1 MFSVLALVATPC
13 LPAVTHMAKR
23 SRGPR
28 LATQPQGPRLVP
40 IRVASTVCYW
50 RRGRKLIYDCCQQG
64 RDIWDRVGLRQ
75 RWHRSISP
83 ALWTSVSE
91 LAFAIYVACCIFI
104 VPVLCAALL
113 VRRVL
118 AHMMPTRREC
128 LRCFSETMLLCSMW
142 HGADTS
148 LVAVLAWSSWLAGLH
163 STSVCS
169 CRCMTWLVVCLS
181 QKELRAVRL
190 TFLSL
195 LVYFAPLFGK
205 RAAPAAHVET
215 SNKKP
220 KAEEEWHFDAY
231 ASSLKCV
238 RSGSRQNADAGGQE
252 GHIAADFPFVP
263 EEFLGLL
270 LSVYSQDVLR
280 CVLARDRVRTLEIWG
295 DFVREH
301 HALAPSPDAEQ
312 ELFDNYLKRFAN
324 IVLSMQERS
333 AKTDRQRWGELRAAG
348 KCCWAARG
356 CCGPGLSVCVGFQVF
371 LCLSRVAGCDALHT
385 GGPIMGMR
393 FRRRPLREQR
403 EATPPIH
410 IGPRPVKPWPCW
422 PWAARFF

>member
-295 DFVREH
+295 DFVRH
-301 HALAPSPDAEQ
+301 HALAASPDAEQ